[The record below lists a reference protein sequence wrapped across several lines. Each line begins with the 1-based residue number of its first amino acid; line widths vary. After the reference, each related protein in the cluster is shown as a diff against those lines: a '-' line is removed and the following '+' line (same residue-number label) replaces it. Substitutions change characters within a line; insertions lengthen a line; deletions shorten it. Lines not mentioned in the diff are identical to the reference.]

1 MIIDLRTYTMVPGRL
16 KAFLD
21 LYEREGLPV
30 QVRHQGQPVGYFVT
44 EVGTNNQ
51 VVHLWQYDSMGHR
64 EQQRAA
70 LDADPDWVAYRIKSA
85 ATGNVQHQ
93 ENKILKPVSFSPMK

>member
-16 KAFLD
+16 KAFLE

-30 QVRHQGQPVGYFVT
+30 QRRHQGNPVGYFTT
-44 EVGTNNQ
+44 EIGTNNQ
-51 VVHLWQYDSMGHR
+51 VVHLWAYENLADR
-64 EQQRAA
+64 EKRRAA
-70 LDADPDWVAYRIKSA
+70 LDADPEWIAYRAKSA

-93 ENKILKPVSFSPMK
+93 ENKILKSAKFSPM